1 MPNLEIVFQGQN
13 ATIQRCA
20 ISRFELP
27 IVLKSKGNSGNKRR
41 PHFIRMDSATLS
53 HRNGVNMEPA
63 RPENQGPLMQSLSKV
78 STNLLPVVVTA
89 DVCLAI
95 ITHWKNYDWLGRFL
109 AVVLMLNLG
118 MALLLV
124 FKKPREGE
132 RNRRVTYVSL
142 AYGSLLLAPC
152 CSIDSP
158 KKNSFFE
165 LKTAIAC

>member
-1 MPNLEIVFQGQN
+1 
-13 ATIQRCA
+13 
-20 ISRFELP
+20 
-27 IVLKSKGNSGNKRR
+27 
-41 PHFIRMDSATLS
+41 
-53 HRNGVNMEPA
+53 
-63 RPENQGPLMQSLSKV
+63 MQSLSKV

-142 AYGSLLLAPC
+142 AYSLSLLATLLF
-152 CSIDSP
+152 
-158 KKNSFFE
+158 NR
-165 LKTAIAC
+165 

>member
-1 MPNLEIVFQGQN
+1 
-13 ATIQRCA
+13 
-20 ISRFELP
+20 
-27 IVLKSKGNSGNKRR
+27 
-41 PHFIRMDSATLS
+41 
-53 HRNGVNMEPA
+53 
-63 RPENQGPLMQSLSKV
+63 MQSLSKV

-142 AYGSLLLAPC
+142 AYSSLLLATLLF
-152 CSIDSP
+152 
-158 KKNSFFE
+158 NR
-165 LKTAIAC
+165 

>member
-1 MPNLEIVFQGQN
+1 
-13 ATIQRCA
+13 
-20 ISRFELP
+20 
-27 IVLKSKGNSGNKRR
+27 
-41 PHFIRMDSATLS
+41 
-53 HRNGVNMEPA
+53 
-63 RPENQGPLMQSLSKV
+63 MQSLSKV

-142 AYGSLLLAPC
+142 AYSSSLLATLLF
-152 CSIDSP
+152 
-158 KKNSFFE
+158 NR
-165 LKTAIAC
+165 